1 MCPAFLLAANNRTGL
16 AVTGTTPFV
25 VQLQGNFPYHTIPI
39 VLLSNCYRQMNV
51 LRVTAAYCK
60 KILFI
65 KRDHYGTRLLD

>member
-39 VLLSNCYRQMNV
+39 VLLTDCYRQMN
-51 LRVTAAYCK
+51 
-60 KILFI
+60 
-65 KRDHYGTRLLD
+65 